1 VVARR
6 DSAVGEQ
13 DPDGAKKTT
22 KAAGAGRAKRSA
34 GAAGKAAG
42 AAASEMAATAKKAAA
57 VKRAASAKKAA
68 AAPSKKVAAA
78 SRKVA
83 APSGKASAMSKKAA
97 APSRKAA
104 ATSKKVAAP
113 KGAVAPKRAAKK
125 STPVKVVA
133 KKTSVSSAP
142 AKATAPKQAAAP
154 NKRVAAASKKAAAPN
169 TATKK
174 SAPAKAVTKKTSVSS
189 VPAKATAK
197 KTAALSA
204 PVKATARTSTPTST
218 STPAKKSAPAKKAVT
233 AAVTPAK
240 ATPDKAA
247 PAKATPAKTAPTK
260 ITPAKP
266 PRNESHTALVRRA
279 RRINRELG
287 EVYPY
292 AHPELDFE
300 NPFQLVV
307 ATVLSAQTTDLRV
320 NQTTPALFGKYPT
333 PEDLAAANPEEVE
346 EILRPTGFFR
356 AKTKSVIG
364 LSKALRDDFGG
375 EVPGR
380 LEDLVKLPGVG
391 RKTAFV
397 VLGNAFGRPG
407 ITVDTHFQRLVRRW
421 QWTDATEPDK
431 IEAAIGGLFPKSEW
445 TMLSHHVIFHG
456 RRICHARKPA
466 CGACPIAPLCPAY
479 GEGETDPEKAQKLL
493 KYEKGGFPGQRLNPP
508 QSYLD
513 AGGIPAPPLGATIPS
528 ASESSASESSA
539 SAPGASA
546 PGAPAPA
553 SAAPAPRSP
562 AREAG

>member
-1 VVARR
+1 M
-6 DSAVGEQ
+6 
-13 DPDGAKKTT
+13 
-22 KAAGAGRAKRSA
+22 
-34 GAAGKAAG
+34 
-42 AAASEMAATAKKAAA
+42 AAASN
-57 VKRAASAKKAA
+57 
-68 AAPSKKVAAA
+68 
-78 SRKVA
+78 
-83 APSGKASAMSKKAA
+83 
-97 APSRKAA
+97 
-104 ATSKKVAAP
+104 KVAAP
-113 KGAVAPKRAAKK
+113 KKAVAPKTAA
-125 STPVKVVA
+125 
-133 KKTSVSSAP
+133 
-142 AKATAPKQAAAP
+142 
-154 NKRVAAASKKAAAPN
+154 
-169 TATKK
+169 KK
-174 SAPAKAVTKKTSVSS
+174 SAPAKAVARKTSASGT
-189 VPAKATAK
+189 PAKATVTKTSASSAPAKATTRKPTLAK
-197 KTAALSA
+197 KT
-204 PVKATARTSTPTST
+204 
-218 STPAKKSAPAKKAVT
+218 APAKKAAP

-240 ATPDKAA
+240 ATPAKAASAKAA
-247 PAKATPAKTAPTK
+247 PAKASPTKAAPTK

-364 LSKALRDDFGG
+364 LSRALRDDFGG

-513 AGGIPAPPLGATIPS
+513 AGGIPAPPLGAAIPS
-528 ASESSASESSA
+528 AP
-539 SAPGASA
+539 APGASA

-553 SAAPAPRSP
+553 SAGPAPGSP